1 MEVSMNHNS
10 VVPLYA
16 QIVEQLKQ
24 DIENGVFN
32 KTGRIPTEAELAEQ
46 YRVSRITV
54 RRAVDDLVNQ
64 GLVEKKQGKG
74 TFITSQKFSRRL
86 DNGPMG
92 FTEMCHSM
100 GLEPST
106 QILKAEVC
114 VPKSAEVRKFLQ
126 LKEGESALYISR
138 LRLGDGKPLAMEE
151 SYYPLEYSDL
161 LTLNLEKES
170 IYTYLREVK
179 GIELRSTT
187 IRLSIVRADA
197 KLSKLLC
204 VLRNAAQLE
213 IRGFVIQPNGQP
225 VHTSYQVGYGENFE
239 FIVR

>member
-1 MEVSMNHNS
+1 MEVNMNHNS
-10 VVPLYA
+10 AVPLYA
-16 QIVEQLKQ
+16 QLVEQLKQ

-32 KTGRIPTEAELAEQ
+32 KTGKIPTEAELAAQ
-46 YRVSRITV
+46 YQVSRITV

-86 DNGPMG
+86 DSGPLG

-106 QILKAEVC
+106 QILKTEIC
-114 VPKSAEVRKFLQ
+114 VPKSAEVRNSLQ
-126 LKEGESALYISR
+126 LKDGEPAIYISR
-138 LRLGDGKPLAMEE
+138 LRLANGKSLAMEE

-197 KLSKLLC
+197 KLSKLLG
-204 VLRNAAQLE
+204 VPRNAAQLE
-213 IRGFVIQPNGQP
+213 IRGVVIQPNGQP